1 MYTAFY
7 GFTTSPF
14 ALTPDPQF
22 LYRSTN
28 HDKCLRYLSYSLER
42 GHGLSVLTGKIGT
55 GKTLVLNTLVQS
67 FDAKTHRVFL
77 PNAPLEFLEILH
89 YISHELS
96 IDIPGTSKAEL
107 CINLK
112 SFLLT
117 CAESNAK
124 VVLIID
130 DAHNFSM
137 DVLAEVKLLTDFE
150 HAEKKLL
157 QIILVGQPQLASLLK
172 LPELTQLRQRIGF
185 HYHLLPFAYDETK
198 GYIKTRLAVTGSTD
212 PIFTSRA
219 MKKIWAASQG
229 IPRVIN
235 LICDRAL
242 CFGFGE
248 AKREIGPPIIQQ
260 VVQALDGDL
269 PEHPLSPSTHHTRDT
284 HGAHARGI
292 TSSRDTMPPAFSA
305 PSPSPAGTEQ
315 GESHQRQRGSRQ
327 PHRLALV
334 AGLAS
339 ISLLGAGFVLQSS
352 LTGRTFRE
360 YTASPVPRP
369 LAVVP
374 HGRSGREP
382 PLLPQS
388 PSMREPPLLPH
399 SLGVHEPAK
408 SVQWVQTPLFYHFPT
423 GQPLRVSLPHLQ
435 RTPASVPVQVTLDAS
450 DSTPLWLQFDPE
462 TWTLSGTAPPQDS
475 GKTYHLTLRAHTADG
490 LASVLHLIVSVRAQP
505 RRSTTS

>member
-7 GFTTSPF
+7 GLTTSPF

-28 HDKCLRYLSYSLER
+28 HDKCLRYLSYGLER
-42 GHGLSVLTGKIGT
+42 GHGLSVLTGKMGT
-55 GKTLVLNTLVQS
+55 GKTLVLNTLMQS
-67 FDAKTHRVFL
+67 FEAKTHRVFL
-77 PNAPLEFLEILH
+77 PNAPSEFLEILH

-117 CAESNAK
+117 CAKSHTK

-130 DAHNFSM
+130 DAHTLSL

-150 HAEKKLL
+150 HAEEKLL
-157 QIILVGQPQLASLLK
+157 HIILVGQPQLASLLK
-172 LPELTQLRQRIGF
+172 LPALTPLRQRIGF
-185 HYHLLPFAYDETK
+185 HYHLLPFASDETK
-198 GYIKTRLAVTGSTD
+198 GYINTRLAVAGSTD
-212 PIFTSRA
+212 PLFTSRA
-219 MKKIWAASQG
+219 MKKIWVASQG

-242 CFGFGE
+242 CVGFGE

-260 VVQALDGDL
+260 VVQALDCYL
-269 PEHPLSPSTHHTRDT
+269 PEHPLNPSTHHTRDT
-284 HGAHARGI
+284 HGAHASGI
-292 TSSRDTMPPAFSA
+292 TAPRDTMPPAFSA

-315 GESHQRQRGSRQ
+315 GESPQRQRGSRQ

-352 LTGRTFRE
+352 LTGGTFRA

-374 HGRSGREP
+374 HG
-382 PLLPQS
+382 
-388 PSMREPPLLPH
+388 PSVREPPLLPH

-408 SVQWVQTPLFYHFPT
+408 SVQWVRTPLFYHFPT

-435 RTPASVPVQVTLDAS
+435 RTPASVPVQVTLDTS

-462 TWTLSGTAPPQDS
+462 TWTLSGTAPPQDR
-475 GKTYHLTLRAHTADG
+475 GKTYHLTFRAHTADG
-490 LASVLHLIVSVRAQP
+490 LASVLHLVVSVRAQP
-505 RRSTTS
+505 RRSTPS